1 MKTNRRIFLKTAVL
15 LGASLAFTVPV
26 LAEEAVQPDDPIP
39 AEYQAL
45 WNDEVNAEIDAR
57 IEKYR
62 KADAEFTLENAAGC
76 EISVTQKTHDFLFG
90 AHLFN
95 FDQLGSD
102 DLNAKYKSYYG
113 RESLFNAATLPFYW
127 SEMELEEGKVR
138 LHAEYRDSAAYWNQV
153 AEPGKELHW
162 RRPCPEP
169 IIEFCEKN
177 GISMHGHP
185 IIYCPFMPKWLKARV
200 KPEYKEELW
209 KLFKAH
215 IELYI
220 SEYGGRLESWDVV
233 NESVNVAPG
242 KERHANMPDD
252 YTFRSWEVAQSGFP
266 KEVKLCINDSWRA
279 VYPPFIKSLIDRGA
293 KIDVVGLQ
301 MHIFGSA
308 PMEKIARGEDCITNG
323 TSWKPRDVEAYLREL
338 DLLGR
343 PIHLSEITIPA
354 PGNDARALAIQARV
368 TRDMY
373 RLWFSWPSIYRI
385 TWWNVVDDC
394 GYRGEPT
401 VSGLFTRQME
411 PKPVY
416 YAMDQL
422 INHDWKTT
430 LTLKA
435 DGAGKIAFRGFKGEY
450 ELSWTGTDG
459 KTYTKRVQVH

>member
-1 MKTNRRIFLKTAVL
+1 
-15 LGASLAFTVPV
+15 
-26 LAEEAVQPDDPIP
+26 
-39 AEYQAL
+39 
-45 WNDEVNAEIDAR
+45 
-57 IEKYR
+57 
-62 KADAEFTLENAAGC
+62 
-76 EISVTQKTHDFLFG
+76 
-90 AHLFN
+90 
-95 FDQLGSD
+95 
-102 DLNAKYKSYYG
+102 
-113 RESLFNAATLPFYW
+113 
-127 SEMELEEGKVR
+127 
-138 LHAEYRDSAAYWNQV
+138 
-153 AEPGKELHW
+153 
-162 RRPCPEP
+162 
-169 IIEFCEKN
+169 
-177 GISMHGHP
+177 
-185 IIYCPFMPKWLKARV
+185 V

-209 KLFKAH
+209 KLFQAH
-215 IELYI
+215 IELYVK
-220 SEYGGRLESWDVV
+220 EYGGRLESWDVV

-242 KERHANMPDD
+242 KERHPNMPDD
-252 YTFRSWEVAQSGFP
+252 YTFRSWEIAQNGFP

-301 MHIFGSA
+301 MHIFGSE

-385 TWWNVVDDC
+385 TWWNVVDNC
-394 GYRGEPT
+394 GFRGEPT

-416 YAMDQL
+416 CAMDQL

-435 DGAGKIAFRGFKGEY
+435 DEAGKIVFRGFKGEY
-450 ELSWTGTDG
+450 ELSWTGSDG
-459 KTYTKRVQVH
+459 KTYSKRVQVQ